1 MICILNVSNIEILIM
16 ISFFNEYFRL
26 WLLERLKVK
35 EVEGYF
41 YFLVGVFG
49 DVFIICLYR
58 D

>member
-1 MICILNVSNIEILIM
+1 MICFLNVSNIEILIM
-16 ISFFNEYFRL
+16 ISFFKEYFRL

-41 YFLVGVFG
+41 YFLVGVLG
-49 DVFIICLYR
+49 DVFIICLCR